1 MKILHVVGARP
12 NFMKLAPVYFSFA
25 EKKIHQV
32 VVHTGQHYSN
42 NMSAIFF
49 QELGLNEPDINMEI
63 GSGSHAEQVA
73 KIMLGF
79 EKIVLEQ
86 KPSWVFVYGDVNS
99 TVAAA
104 LVCSKL
110 AIPVAHVEAGLRSF
124 DRTMPEELNR
134 IVTDQLSDLF
144 LIPSM
149 DANENLQKE
158 GIDSKKIHFVGNV
171 MIDTLIKY
179 LDKPYQ
185 LQNRLPNQ
193 FGVLTLHRPSNV
205 DDPVKLKTILEV
217 LENITNQ
224 IPFIFPVHPRT
235 RMQIEKLKFASNK
248 NLIITDPLGYL
259 EFINII
265 KNAKLIITDSGGI
278 QEETTYLKIPC
289 LTLRS
294 NTERPV
300 TVSIGSNTLI
310 GDDYDLLLK
319 NVSEILNN
327 NYKKGEIPH
336 FWDGKAAERITTIIL
351 A

>member
-1 MKILHVVGARP
+1 
-12 NFMKLAPVYFSFA
+12 MKLAPVHSNFA
-25 EKKIHQV
+25 ENKIPQL
-32 VVHTGQHYSN
+32 VVHTGQHYSK
-42 NMSAIFF
+42 NMSGIFF
-49 QELGLNEPDINMEI
+49 QELGLNEPDINLEI

-73 KIMLGF
+73 KIMLSF
-79 EKIVLEQ
+79 EKVVLEQ

-110 AIPVAHVEAGLRSF
+110 SIPVAHVEAGLRSF

-149 DANENLQKE
+149 DANVNLQKE

-171 MIDTLIKY
+171 MIDTLMKY
-179 LDKPYQ
+179 LNKPYQ
-185 LQNRLPNQ
+185 LQTKLPNQ
-193 FGVLTLHRPSNV
+193 FGVITLHRPSNV
-205 DDPVKLKTILEV
+205 DDSKKLRAIMEIIGH
-217 LENITNQ
+217 ITNQ
-224 IPFIFPVHPRT
+224 IPLIFPIHPRT
-235 RMQIEKLKFASNK
+235 QTQIKKLKLPVNK
-248 NLIITDPLGYL
+248 NLIFTEPLGYL

-265 KNAKLIITDSGGI
+265 KRAKFIITDSGGI

-294 NTERPV
+294 NTERPI
-300 TVSIGSNTLI
+300 TVSVGSNTLI

-319 NVSEILNN
+319 SVSVILNG
-327 NYKKGEIPH
+327 NYKKGEIPPL
-336 FWDGKAAERITTIIL
+336 WDGSAAGRITKIIL
-351 A
+351 N